1 MSTHI
6 AETQKHRKITEVN
19 AGRGDQTVAEILQ
32 PGAAYLDYY
41 AQNGATT
48 LNVFFFPSGQA
59 SATVQVD
66 FGPQQRLTPGN
77 LQPFTFSQSLQLFV
91 NNQSG
96 AVKYGWIVVS

>member
-1 MSTHI
+1 MSTHTV
-6 AETQKHRKITEVN
+6 EKEKTRKLTEAT

-41 AQNGATT
+41 AQNGSTT
-48 LNVFFFPSGQA
+48 LNVFFFPNGQA

-66 FGPQQRLTPGN
+66 FGPQQPLSPGK
-77 LQPFTFSQSLQLFV
+77 LQPFTFSQTLQLFV

-96 AVKYGWIVVS
+96 AVKYGWILVS